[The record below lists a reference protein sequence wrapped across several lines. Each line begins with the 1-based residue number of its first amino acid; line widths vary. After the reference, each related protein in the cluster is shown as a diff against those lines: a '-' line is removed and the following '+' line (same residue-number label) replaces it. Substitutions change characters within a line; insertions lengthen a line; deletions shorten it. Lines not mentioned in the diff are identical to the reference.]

1 MGQYGEVAKMAA
13 RLLSDRTFTQPDEA
27 WGEAA
32 GRLLLTPSS
41 RAKACPRT
49 TFLGLCA
56 SGAVRGVRPGSYTRA
71 THNPRYAERA
81 VDTLRSDPALASE
94 PSRLWRIAT
103 AGKEVKPN
111 GQMDVVTS
119 LWSEGLLR

>member
-13 RLLSDRTFTQPDEA
+13 RLLSGRTFTQPDEA
-27 WGEAA
+27 WREAA
-32 GRLLLTPSS
+32 GRLLLAPSS
-41 RAKACPRT
+41 RAKVCPRT
-49 TFLGLCA
+49 TFLGLCGT
-56 SGAVRGVRPGSYTRA
+56 GAVRGVRAGSYTRA
-71 THNPRYAERA
+71 THNSRYAERA
-81 VDTLRSDPALASE
+81 ADALRSDPALAGA

-103 AGKEVKPN
+103 EGKEVQPN